1 MAGWIDLTPDVV
13 PLVEAAPFRLARF
26 GLLRLGFWGD
36 DVMAGAGG
44 ALQGFRILDL
54 TNVLFG
60 PFGTQTLGDWGAE
73 VIKVE
78 SLAGDTWRS
87 SGQFRNRGMSGQFM
101 AANRNKRSVALDL
114 KSEGGKEVLRR
125 LIPTVDALVSN
136 IRPAGLARL
145 GFGYATCAALN
156 PRLVYVVAT
165 GFGQDG
171 PWAARPAFDEIIQA
185 ASGFASAMGTDDEP
199 SFVPSLIGDKICGVT
214 LTAAVTAAL
223 LHRERTG
230 EGQMVEVP
238 MLETLAAFNSIEM
251 FGGYAFVPPIGPTGY
266 QRMKARKPA
275 RTRDG
280 WLTMLP
286 YSGDNWCAFF
296 VAVGHPECIAEF
308 GVRDPVER
316 ARNID
321 RIYDRMR
328 ELALLRTTAEWEAL
342 LLKIDVP
349 HTGFAKLSEVAE
361 QPHLKAVE
369 MFPEVEHPSEGRI
382 RQARPP
388 ARFSGSP
395 ASVRRLAPRLGEHT
409 REVLREAGYGE
420 AEIDGLIAARAAA
433 AE

>member
-1 MAGWIDLTPDVV
+1 MTEATG
-13 PLVEAAPFRLARF
+13 PLK
-26 GLLRLGFWGD
+26 GI
-36 DVMAGAGG
+36 
-44 ALQGFRILDL
+44 RILDL
-54 TNVLFG
+54 TTVLFG

-78 SLAGDTWRS
+78 SLTGDTWRN

-101 AANRNKRSVALDL
+101 AANRNKRSIALDL
-114 KSEGGKEVLRR
+114 KNPEAKEALRR

-145 GFGYATCAALN
+145 GFSYEVCRELN
-156 PRLVYVVAT
+156 PKIIYAVAT

-171 PWAARPAFDEIIQA
+171 PWRARPAFDEIIQA

-199 SFVPSLIGDKICGVT
+199 AFVPSLIGDKLCGMA
-214 LTAAVTAAL
+214 LTSAVTAAL

-251 FGGYAFVPPIGPTGY
+251 FGGYAFEPPIGPAGY
-266 QRMKARKPA
+266 KRMKARRPV
-275 RTRDG
+275 RTKDG

-286 YSGDNWCAFF
+286 YSGENWCAFF
-296 VAVGHPECIAEF
+296 EAVGHPECIEEF
-308 GVRDPVER
+308 SVRDPVKR
-316 ARNID
+316 AQNID

-328 ELALLRTTAEWEAL
+328 DIAVTRTTAEWEEL
-342 LLKIDVP
+342 LLRIDVP
-349 HTGFAKLSEVAE
+349 HTAFAKLTEIAE

-369 MFPEVEHPSEGRI
+369 MFPLLDHPTEGRI

-388 ARFSGSP
+388 ARFSASP
-395 ASVRRLAPRLGEHT
+395 AGIRRMPPRLGEHT
-409 REVLREAGYGE
+409 TEVLREAGYTE
-420 AEIDGLIAARAAA
+420 EEIAGLVERKAAARI
-433 AE
+433 

>member
-1 MAGWIDLTPDVV
+1 MN
-13 PLVEAAPFRLARF
+13 
-26 GLLRLGFWGD
+26 
-36 DVMAGAGG
+36 G

-78 SLAGDTWRS
+78 SLAGDAWRT

-114 KSEGGKEVLRR
+114 KSEGGKAVLRR

-145 GFGYATCAALN
+145 GFGYETCAALN

-251 FGGYAFVPPIGPTGY
+251 FGGYAFVPPIGPVGY

-275 RTRDG
+275 RTKDG

-296 VAVGHPECIAEF
+296 TAVGQPECIEAF

-342 LLKIDVP
+342 LLEIDVP
-349 HTGFAKLSEVAE
+349 HTGFAKLAEVAE

-409 REVLREAGYGE
+409 REVLREVGYDE
-420 AEIDGLIAARAAA
+420 AEIDGLIAAKSAA